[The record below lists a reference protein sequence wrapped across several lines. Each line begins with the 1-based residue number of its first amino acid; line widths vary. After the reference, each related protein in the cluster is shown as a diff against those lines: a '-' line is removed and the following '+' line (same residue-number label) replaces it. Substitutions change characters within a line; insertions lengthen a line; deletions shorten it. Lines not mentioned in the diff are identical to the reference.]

1 MTSRLT
7 RRWSPVLLG
16 LLALAAHAVPAR
28 GAGTIFLERCA
39 AGCTYFPGFDDSRTN
54 HSSLLNQTSNLP
66 AFGQGDPAWAELLA
80 CVQRGFAPF
89 DVAVT
94 DVDPGTASHWE
105 IVVAGS
111 PGNIGQPP
119 GTAGVS
125 PYTCAVINNGVA
137 YAFAAV
143 HANMKD
149 LCWTTVHETA
159 HLFGLDHELLQR
171 DPMTYLVGCMDKVFA
186 FADASC
192 GEATPRNCCLGA
204 GPPTQNS
211 ATMVTAALGPA
222 GHPAPLFLDGFSAFE
237 DGADPANPD
246 EVPSDCRWDGAIGA
260 PVAGPALPELRSLR
274 CGTETARAGRTD

>member
-1 MTSRLT
+1 
-7 RRWSPVLLG
+7 VLLG

-94 DVDPGTASHWE
+94 RRRPRR
-105 IVVAGS
+105 
-111 PGNIGQPP
+111 GQPLGDRRRRQP
-119 GTAGVS
+119 RQHRPAAGHRRRS

-159 HLFGLDHELLQR
+159 HLFGLDHEAAAARSDDLPGGLHGQGLRLRRCLLR
-171 DPMTYLVGCMDKVFA
+171 RS
-186 FADASC
+186 DAPQLLP
-192 GEATPRNCCLGA
+192 GR

-260 PVAGPALPELRSLR
+260 PVAGPALPELRGLR